1 MTSLTALQQAA
12 RKRAIAIDRRA
23 RNRARDP
30 RKRVQLLRVARSVV
44 ATIPPATWARLGGA
58 AGALASRA
66 SRSPLAA
73 VALGIALAQLIRIPH
88 PPRSRVPESL
98 PDQRQS
104 ADPRDRPARSAQ
116 ASATVHADAPLGS
129 MLIAVLRRSV
139 SAFYADDVLT
149 LAGALTFSTL
159 LSFAPLMLLA
169 LWATTAV
176 GPGAQEALLSQ
187 LAALAGNDA
196 RVAAQAVIDSASKRP
211 ATGSVA
217 GMVGIVVALGGATAV
232 FIQLQ
237 TSLNRIWQIAAKP
250 AGALWGWLRRRMLS
264 IGLLVSLAFF
274 MSISLI
280 VSAALALMLT
290 GTGIIWEI
298 VNETIGTTVFAVL
311 FAGLFRYL
319 PDARLPWRHAFG
331 GGLVTAALFVVG
343 KFLIGL
349 YLAHSSV
356 GGAYG
361 AAGSLVVLLVWV
373 YYASAIFLFGAET
386 VKGWLAEHGNT
397 RQGEGS
403 QRDPRP
409 TGNAKPVA

>member
-12 RKRAIAIDRRA
+12 RTRAATAEHRGGG
-23 RNRARDP
+23 RARDP
-30 RKRVQLLRVARSVV
+30 RKRAQLLRLARSVIGL
-44 ATIPPATWARLGGA
+44 IPPALWARLGGA
-58 AGALASRA
+58 AAALASRA

-73 VALGIALAQLIRIPH
+73 VALGVALAQLIRTSH
-88 PPRSRVPESL
+88 SDRSRAPEL
-98 PDQRQS
+98 PPNPRKA
-104 ADPRDRPARSAQ
+104 ADVHELSAQ
-116 ASATVHADAPLGS
+116 VRRAPANLHADRATAS
-129 MLIAVLRRSV
+129 TLIAVLRRSA
-139 SAFYADDVLT
+139 SAFVADDVLT

-169 LWATTAV
+169 LWATTAI
-176 GPGAQEALLSQ
+176 GPGAQEALLAQ
-187 LAALAGNDA
+187 LAALAGDDA
-196 RVAAQAVIDSASKRP
+196 RVAAQAVIDSASKKP
-211 ATGSVA
+211 SAGSVA
-217 GMVGIVVALGGATAV
+217 GIAGIVVALGGATAV

-237 TSLNRIWQIAAKP
+237 TSLNRIWQIPAKP
-250 AGALWGWLRRRMLS
+250 ASAVWGWLRRRLLS

-274 MSISLI
+274 LSISLF
-280 VSAALALMLT
+280 VSAALALTLT

-298 VNETIGTTVFAVL
+298 VNEAISTAVFAGI

-331 GGLVTAALFVVG
+331 GGLVTAMLFVAG

-386 VKGWLAEHGNT
+386 VKGWRAEHGNA
-397 RQGEGS
+397 
-403 QRDPRP
+403 PRP
-409 TGNAKPVA
+409 

>member
-1 MTSLTALQQAA
+1 MTTLTAIEQAA
-12 RKRAIAIDRRA
+12 RKRGTAIERRG
-23 RNRARDP
+23 RERPGDP
-30 RKRVQLLRVARSVV
+30 RKRTLLVRLAGSVV
-44 ATIPPATWARLGGA
+44 GMTPPALWARVGAA
-58 AGALASRA
+58 AGALAARA

-73 VALGIALAQLIRIPH
+73 VALGVALAQLIRIPYFDRARAPELPAH
-88 PPRSRVPESL
+88 ERSFAVARERPAQ
-98 PDQRQS
+98 PDQ
-104 ADPRDRPARSAQ
+104 AA
-116 ASATVHADAPLGS
+116 ATANAGLGTT
-129 MLIAVLRRSV
+129 LIAVLRRSA
-139 SAFYADDVLT
+139 SAFFADDVLT

-176 GPGAQEALLSQ
+176 GGAQEALLAQ

-211 ATGSVA
+211 SAGSVA
-217 GMVGIVVALGGATAV
+217 GIVGIVVALGGATAV

-237 TSLNRIWQIAAKP
+237 TSLNRIWQVPAKP
-250 AGALWGWLRRRMLS
+250 TGAVWGWLRRRVLS

-274 MSISLI
+274 LSISLL
-280 VSAALALMLT
+280 VSAALALTLT

-298 VNETIGTTVFAVL
+298 VNETIGTAVFAGL

-319 PDARLPWRHAFG
+319 PDARLPWRHALG
-331 GGLVTAALFVVG
+331 GGLVTAILFVVG

-386 VKGWLAEHGNT
+386 VKGWLAQHGNAP
-397 RQGEGS
+397 QVHG
-403 QRDPRP
+403 
-409 TGNAKPVA
+409 

>member
-1 MTSLTALQQAA
+1 MTTLTAMEQSAH
-12 RKRAIAIDRRA
+12 KRGIAVERRG
-23 RNRARDP
+23 RERPGDP
-30 RKRVQLLRVARSVV
+30 RKRMQLVRLAGSVV
-44 ATIPPATWARLGGA
+44 GMTPPALWARVGRA

-73 VALGIALAQLIRIPH
+73 VALGIALAQLIRIPYLDRARAPELPAH
-88 PPRSRVPESL
+88 ERSFAVARE
-98 PDQRQS
+98 
-104 ADPRDRPARSAQ
+104 RPAQPDQ
-116 ASATVHADAPLGS
+116 ASASANTGLGS
-129 MLIAVLRRSV
+129 SLIAVLRRSA
-139 SAFYADDVLT
+139 SAFFADDVLT

-176 GPGAQEALLSQ
+176 GPGAQEALLAQ

-211 ATGSVA
+211 SVGSVA
-217 GMVGIVVALGGATAV
+217 GIVGIVVALGGATAV

-237 TSLNRIWQIAAKP
+237 TSLNRIWQIPAKP
-250 AGALWGWLRRRMLS
+250 AGAVWGWLRRRVLS

-274 MSISLI
+274 LSISLL

-290 GTGIIWEI
+290 GPGIFWEI
-298 VNETIGTTVFAVL
+298 VNETIGTAVFAGL

-319 PDARLPWRHAFG
+319 PDARLPWRHALG
-331 GGLVTAALFVVG
+331 GGLVTAILFVVG

-349 YLAHSSV
+349 YLAHGSV
-356 GGAYG
+356 GSAYG

-386 VKGWLAEHGNT
+386 VKGWLAVHGDAPQ
-397 RQGEGS
+397 RQEV
-403 QRDPRP
+403 QP
-409 TGNAKPVA
+409 

>member
-1 MTSLTALQQAA
+1 MTTLTAMEQSAH
-12 RKRAIAIDRRA
+12 KRGIAVERRG
-23 RNRARDP
+23 RERPGDP
-30 RKRVQLLRVARSVV
+30 RKRTQLVRLAGSVV
-44 ATIPPATWARLGGA
+44 GMTPPALWARVGGA

-73 VALGIALAQLIRIPH
+73 VALGIALAQLIRIPYLDRARAPELPAH
-88 PPRSRVPESL
+88 ERSFAVARE
-98 PDQRQS
+98 
-104 ADPRDRPARSAQ
+104 RPAQPDQ
-116 ASATVHADAPLGS
+116 ASASANTGLGS
-129 MLIAVLRRSV
+129 SLIAVLRRSA
-139 SAFYADDVLT
+139 SAFFADDVLT

-176 GPGAQEALLSQ
+176 GPGAQEALLAQ

-211 ATGSVA
+211 SVGSVA
-217 GMVGIVVALGGATAV
+217 GIVGIVVALGGATAV

-237 TSLNRIWQIAAKP
+237 TSLNRIWQIPAKP
-250 AGALWGWLRRRMLS
+250 AGAVWGWLRRRVLS

-274 MSISLI
+274 LSISLL

-290 GTGIIWEI
+290 GTGIFWEI
-298 VNETIGTTVFAVL
+298 VNETIGTAVFAGL

-319 PDARLPWRHAFG
+319 PDARLPWRHALG
-331 GGLVTAALFVVG
+331 GGLVTAILFVVG

-349 YLAHSSV
+349 YLAHGSV
-356 GGAYG
+356 GSAYG

-386 VKGWLAEHGNT
+386 VKGWLAEHGNAPHVH
-397 RQGEGS
+397 QL
-403 QRDPRP
+403 QRGPSPVDNAGPR
-409 TGNAKPVA
+409 A

>member
-1 MTSLTALQQAA
+1 MTTLTAMEQSAH
-12 RKRAIAIDRRA
+12 KRGIAVERRG
-23 RNRARDP
+23 RERPGDP
-30 RKRVQLLRVARSVV
+30 RKRTQLVRLAGSVV
-44 ATIPPATWARLGGA
+44 GMTPPALWARVGRA

-73 VALGIALAQLIRIPH
+73 VALGIALAQLIRIPYLDRARAPELPAH
-88 PPRSRVPESL
+88 ERSFAVARE
-98 PDQRQS
+98 
-104 ADPRDRPARSAQ
+104 RPAQPDQ
-116 ASATVHADAPLGS
+116 ASASANTGLGS
-129 MLIAVLRRSV
+129 SLIAVLRRSA
-139 SAFYADDVLT
+139 SAFFADDVLT

-176 GPGAQEALLSQ
+176 GPGAQEALLAQ

-211 ATGSVA
+211 SVGSVA
-217 GMVGIVVALGGATAV
+217 GIVGIVVALGGATAV

-237 TSLNRIWQIAAKP
+237 TSLNRIWQIPAKP
-250 AGALWGWLRRRMLS
+250 AGAVWGWLRRRVLS

-274 MSISLI
+274 LSISLL

-290 GTGIIWEI
+290 GTGIFWEI
-298 VNETIGTTVFAVL
+298 VNETIGTAVFAGL

-319 PDARLPWRHAFG
+319 PDARLPWRHALG
-331 GGLVTAALFVVG
+331 GGLVTAILFVVG

-349 YLAHSSV
+349 YLAHGSV
-356 GGAYG
+356 GSAYG

-386 VKGWLAEHGNT
+386 VKGWLAVHGDAPQ
-397 RQGEGS
+397 RQEV
-403 QRDPRP
+403 QP
-409 TGNAKPVA
+409 